1 MCYQLVE
8 RYSVCRCLYYQHAI
22 DRCAAYGRPGHYIEQ
37 RTIFVSYDCSTHSS
51 SNKPDETK
59 VAFRNISTSFK
70 GLSSKGTDDMESTSR
85 EFHSDTFLS
94 DDDDDDATGGNNV
107 RLETESDD
115 IPVSTSRQHIPAG
128 HSDLELE
135 PNESQASY
143 SAAPGIA
150 SFSQTSASTE
160 SHAKHAI
167 TQREQQ
173 SSITW
178 SPKNDNQLRSVTSYE
193 VPGTIN
199 GIPVE
204 ALPDWGSAIEAISEA
219 FARQHGFS
227 IDATGTQTIRLPGG
241 NITESVGRVVGDFK
255 FQRESDVYQ
264 CQFHVLRD
272 SVFDLVLGRRFL
284 DLTKTLTDFSHRI
297 VERVRPCYQK
307 GSRLFLMGESPK
319 DRLRCVVNGFE
330 ASALP
335 DTGSELMLCSGDFV
349 RRHGFTVHKGKKYQR
364 QVVLIDGST
373 MRTDGMVTGAELQFD
388 APPVSSPSL
397 DCSLYLSFITGLASL
412 TSCKGNAPRK
422 ATFICDLY
430 VIESLP
436 YDIILSNEFIFQYG
450 VFSRFQ
456 HLFYSTSP
464 STSPDEQASVD
475 NSLLFIR
482 TRRPGRL
489 SRRQPPQTETNT
501 ISFQGGL
508 SWERRWEVEEARRN
522 RAMLRIASLPEPQN
536 LGQGQPKATT
546 GRAIYNFA
554 KCEENASPWST
565 FPGGTCINRCT
576 CAVDQVIDRE
586 R

>member
-1 MCYQLVE
+1 MTFQ
-8 RYSVCRCLYYQHAI
+8 
-22 DRCAAYGRPGHYIEQ
+22 
-37 RTIFVSYDCSTHSS
+37 
-51 SNKPDETK
+51 
-59 VAFRNISTSFK
+59 K
-70 GLSSKGTDDMESTSR
+70 GLSNKGTDDLKSTSR
-85 EFHSDTFLS
+85 EFNSDTFLS
-94 DDDDDDATGGNNV
+94 DDDDATKENNV
-107 RLETESDD
+107 RLDINTHD
-115 IPVSTSRQHIPAG
+115 IPASTSRQHIPTG
-128 HSDLELE
+128 PSHLELK
-135 PNESQASY
+135 PNESQAS
-143 SAAPGIA
+143 SSSAPGIA
-150 SFSQTSASTE
+150 SFSQTSTSTE
-160 SHAKHAI
+160 CHAKHAI
-167 TQREQQ
+167 TE
-173 SSITW
+173 I
-178 SPKNDNQLRSVTSYE
+178 
-193 VPGTIN
+193 
-199 GIPVE
+199 E

-219 FARQHGFS
+219 FVRQHGFS
-227 IDATGTQTIRLPGG
+227 IEATETETIRLPGG

-255 FQRESDVYQ
+255 FRRESDVYQ

-284 DLTKTLTDFSHRI
+284 DMTKTLTDFSHRI

-307 GSRLFLMGESPK
+307 GSRLFLIGESPK

-335 DTGSELMLCSGDFV
+335 DTGSELMLCSGDFI
-349 RRHGFTVHKGKKYQR
+349 RRHGFRVHKGKKYQR

-388 APPVSSPSL
+388 APPISSPSL

-412 TSCKGNAPRK
+412 TGCKGNAPRR

-450 VFSRFQ
+450 VFSQFQ

-464 STSPDEQASVD
+464 NTSPDEQASVD

-501 ISFQGGL
+501 IPLQGGL

-554 KCEENASPWST
+554 KCEENTSPWGT